1 MTLREMEDLARAA
14 PNPFGDWVLRNGFE
28 PPPWDVPEIHAE
40 ERRKLRELI
49 ESVRSTGKLAIQ
61 VVTGEPGDGKTH
73 LLATLREEAEQAW
86 LKPGTELA
94 MVPIDPL
101 REPEAPFQHVLRS
114 GVSGLRRPLGFVPRD
129 SAGPAT
135 PLDYI
140 LWRILRRMTKAL
152 AAAGVAEAIDAEKIL
167 RGEPLA
173 RFPGMVVTLLRD
185 RWPALGSALARHSA
199 SLPEFA
205 AADSEVL
212 TVISRYPR
220 HEASHLAVRWLGGE
234 SLPED
239 ELAVLGV
246 TRPIDGEDRAFRAL
260 STLLHLSDA
269 PIVLAFDQ
277 LEGVARLGS
286 EAVETFLQALGDQL
300 FTAGGRAVVLLF
312 CQADV
317 WSSFLKRLQGQTRDR
332 FSQRP
337 PMHLGSMTPD
347 LGEKLIARRLDALWK
362 GQAVEPPHP
371 TFPFPPGFVRKAIEE
386 NNLRAP
392 RRVLSFFE
400 DVGLTSSPAKHVG
413 RARKEPREVARE
425 EYARIRGEVAREP
438 TRSPEEQAS
447 LTQAGL
453 GTVLGKAAG
462 TALAGAQVVRAKPHA
477 VSRSRKSGLEARL
490 ARGGK
495 EVTIYAEAT
504 NARHGASAA
513 ATTRRMKDALKAG
526 ADRAVLL
533 RDERLPLPAA
543 AGKMLAEL
551 GPSAAKVDVTAE
563 EAGTFAAVE
572 RLLNRAASRDIEVA
586 PDAAASFVLEEIAPT
601 LEVVR
606 RFLDAAFAELP
617 RDGQSG
623 KGAAS
628 ESAREKLEET
638 LEAAVS
644 RPPFVVSEAQ
654 LAKAHGLPADA
665 VAQAADALESRGKAT
680 VLKSKDGDR
689 TVLRRP
695 R

>member
-1 MTLREMEDLARAA
+1 MTPKEMEDLARAA

-49 ESVRSTGKLAIQ
+49 ESVRRTGKLAIQ

-73 LLATLREEAEQAW
+73 LLAMLREEAEQAW

-129 SAGPAT
+129 SASPAT
-135 PLDYI
+135 TLDYI
-140 LWRILRRMTKAL
+140 LWRILRRLTKAL
-152 AAAGVAEAIDAEKIL
+152 AAEGVAEAALAENVL

-185 RWPALGSALARHSA
+185 RWPVLGGVLAKHSFR
-199 SLPEFA
+199 LPEFA

-220 HEASHLAVRWLGGE
+220 DDASHLAVRWLGGE

-239 ELAVLGV
+239 ELHVLGV

-260 STLLHLSDA
+260 STLLHLSDV
-269 PIVLAFDQ
+269 PMVLAFDQ
-277 LEGVARLGS
+277 LEGVARLGG
-286 EAVETFLQALGDQL
+286 EAVENFLQALGDQL
-300 FTAGGRAVVLLF
+300 YTAGGRAVVLLF

-317 WSSFLKRLQGQTRDR
+317 WSGFLKRLQGQTRDR

-362 GQAVEPPHP
+362 GHGCQPPHP
-371 TFPFPPGFVRKAIEE
+371 TFPFPAGFVRKAIEE
-386 NNLRAP
+386 NSLRAP
-392 RRVLSFFE
+392 RRILAFFE
-400 DVGLTSSPAKHVG
+400 NVGFTSSQPTEVEQ
-413 RARKEPREVARE
+413 ARKEPRLLARE
-425 EYARIRGEVAREP
+425 EYARIRDEVAREEAP
-438 TRSPEEQAS
+438 SPEEQAS

-453 GTVLGKAAG
+453 GTVLGEAAG
-462 TALAGAQVVRAKPHA
+462 TALAGAQVVRAKPHS
-477 VSRSRKSGLEARL
+477 VSKSRKAGLLAKV

-495 EVTIYAEAT
+495 EVTVYAEAT
-504 NARHGASAA
+504 NARHGGSAA
-513 ATTRRMKDALKAG
+513 ATTRRMKDAVKAG

-533 RDERLPLPAA
+533 RDEKLPLPAA
-543 AGKMLAEL
+543 ACKMLAEL
-551 GPSAAKVDVTAE
+551 GPSAAKVEVTFE
-563 EAGTFAAVE
+563 EAATFAAIE
-572 RLLNRAASRDIEVA
+572 RLMNRAAARDIDVEA
-586 PDAAASFVLEEIAPT
+586 DAAASFVLQEIAPT
-601 LEVVR
+601 LDVVR
-606 RFLDAAFAELP
+606 RFLDAALTEP
-617 RDGQSG
+617 SRDGQSP
-623 KGAAS
+623 KGGAS
-628 ESAREKLEET
+628 ESTIEK
-638 LEAAVS
+638 LEAAVRAAVS
-644 RPPFVVSEAQ
+644 HPPFVVSEAQ
-654 LAKAHGLPADA
+654 LAKAHGVSAGA
-665 VAQAADALESRGKAT
+665 VARASDALEGRGQAT